1 LRSIDAS
8 TQATEQQRDDQN
20 RPNRATGA
28 ERRPDGPRIAVLADA
43 LGALLPMGLVLN
55 LQHDAPHSWAVAV
68 VTAVTWV
75 GVGLARGRYTR
86 HSLGETA
93 ALRPVLWD
101 WFVLLAVFR
110 TYFEL
115 SLLPGPSLVALG
127 LLLVITCLRRKL
139 TQRRLLRMH
148 RMGLAVQ
155 RVLVVGTARAV
166 DTVVDRLAKQ
176 THHEYV
182 VVGCC
187 LVGAGRP
194 GTGTVVAGRLAG
206 PPDPNGATPGAG
218 AAPGQSPNGGQP
230 SGQARTQDQARSPEH
245 AHAPDQ
251 ADPDQADRETVLA
264 AAEELG
270 AQSVFVAAGSW
281 LAGER
286 LRRLSWAVHESGRSL
301 SVLPGIVEVA
311 SRRVGLSSAAGLTLL
326 HVAAPVGAG
335 LARTAKSVCDRVAA
349 LLLLILLLPL
359 LVVVALTVKLG
370 SRGPALHR
378 QTRVGQHGEPFTM
391 FKFRSMVVHA
401 ERLREVL
408 AEHNDHDGR
417 MFKLRR
423 DPRITPVGAVLRR
436 YSLDELPQL
445 LNVLMGHMSLV
456 GPRPPLPAEV
466 ADYTP
471 VELRRL
477 RVRPG
482 LTGLWQVSG
491 RSDLTWDE
499 TITLDLRYVD
509 NWSLG
514 VDAQVLARTVRA
526 VAEGRGAY

>member
-1 LRSIDAS
+1 
-8 TQATEQQRDDQN
+8 
-20 RPNRATGA
+20 
-28 ERRPDGPRIAVLADA
+28 
-43 LGALLPMGLVLN
+43 MGLVLS
-55 LQHDAPHSWAVAV
+55 LQHEAAHSWLVAL
-68 VTAVTWV
+68 VTAVAWV

-101 WFVLLAVFR
+101 WFVLLGLLAVFR

-115 SLLPGPSLVALG
+115 SLLPGPSLVALV
-127 LLLVITCLRRKL
+127 LLLLITCARRKL

-155 RVLVVGTARAV
+155 RVLVVGTPRAV
-166 DTVVDRLAKQ
+166 DSVVDRLAKQ

-182 VVGCC
+182 VVGAC
-187 LVGAGRP
+187 LVGEGEP
-194 GTGTVVAGRLAG
+194 GTGTTVAGRLDAA
-206 PPDPNGATPGAG
+206 P
-218 AAPGQSPNGGQP
+218 AAPGSAPGLSLVKPHPQ
-230 SGQARTQDQARSPEH
+230 GQAGL
-245 AHAPDQ
+245 
-251 ADPDQADRETVLA
+251 QADRDEADRATVLS
-264 AAEELG
+264 AAEELD
-270 AQSVFVAAGSW
+270 AQSVFVATGSW

-286 LRRLSWAVHESGRSL
+286 LRRLSWAVHESGRAL

-335 LARTAKSVCDRVAA
+335 LARTAKSVGDRVAA
-349 LLLLILLLPL
+349 LLLLVTLTPLLLAL
-359 LVVVALTVKLG
+359 ALTVKLS

-391 FKFRSMVVHA
+391 YKFRSMVVHA
-401 ERLREVL
+401 ERLRDVL

-423 DPRITPVGAVLRR
+423 DPRITRVGAVLRR

-499 TITLDLRYVD
+499 TVTLDLRYVD

-514 VDAQVLARTVRA
+514 VDAQVLARTLRA

>member
-1 LRSIDAS
+1 
-8 TQATEQQRDDQN
+8 
-20 RPNRATGA
+20 
-28 ERRPDGPRIAVLADA
+28 
-43 LGALLPMGLVLN
+43 MGLILN
-55 LQHDAPHSWAVAV
+55 LQHEADHAWAVAAL
-68 VTAVTWV
+68 TAVGWV

-86 HSLGETA
+86 QSLGEA
-93 ALRPVLWD
+93 GALRPILWD
-101 WFVLLAVFR
+101 WFVLLGLLALFR

-115 SLLPGPSLVALG
+115 SLLPGPSFVALVAL
-127 LLLVITCLRRKL
+127 LLITCLRRKL
-139 TQRRLLRMH
+139 TQRRLFRMH

-166 DTVVDRLAKQ
+166 DSVVDRLAKQ

-182 VVGCC
+182 VVGAC
-187 LVGAGRP
+187 LVGDGEP
-194 GTGTVVAGRLAG
+194 GTGTAVAGRLAG
-206 PPDPNGATPGAG
+206 PPT
-218 AAPGQSPNGGQP
+218 
-230 SGQARTQDQARSPEH
+230 
-245 AHAPDQ
+245 
-251 ADPDQADRETVLA
+251 DPDGDAPVPGPAQSLAPPQPDPDAADRDTVLA
-264 AAEELG
+264 AADELG

-286 LRRLSWAVHESGRSL
+286 LRRLSWAVHESGRAL
-301 SVLPGIVEVA
+301 SVLPGMVEVA
-311 SRRVGLSSAAGLTLL
+311 SRRVGLGNAAGLTLL

-335 LARTAKSVCDRVAA
+335 LTRTAKNVCDRVAA
-349 LLLLILLLPL
+349 LLLLVLLLPL
-359 LVVVALTVKLG
+359 LLAVALAVKLS

-378 QTRVGQHGEPFTM
+378 QTRVGRHGEPFTM
-391 FKFRSMVVHA
+391 LKFRSMVVHA
-401 ERLREVL
+401 EHMRAVL
-408 AEHNDHDGR
+408 DEHNDHDGR

-423 DPRITPVGAVLRR
+423 DPRITPVGSVLRR

-445 LNVLMGHMSLV
+445 ANVLLGHMSLV

-499 TITLDLRYVD
+499 TVTLDLRYVD

-514 VDAQVLARTVRA
+514 VDAEVLARTVRA